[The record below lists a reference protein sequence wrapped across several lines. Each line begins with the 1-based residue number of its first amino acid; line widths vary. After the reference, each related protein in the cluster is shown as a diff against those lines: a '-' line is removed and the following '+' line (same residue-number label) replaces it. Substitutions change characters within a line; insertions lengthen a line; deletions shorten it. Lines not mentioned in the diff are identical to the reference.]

1 MQSATGLRLLRYLEG
16 ETQIEAGPIL
26 LSLAISGVGF
36 IFFSYGKKMA
46 RAPQIIVGILLMAYP
61 YFVSELWVM
70 AVVAAVLLGLLW
82 FALRLGW

>member
-1 MQSATGLRLLRYLEG
+1 LE
-16 ETQIEAGPIL
+16 IEAGPLL

-36 IFFSYGKKMA
+36 VFFSYGKKMA
-46 RAPQIIVGILLMAYP
+46 RAPQILVGLLLMVYP

-82 FALRLGW
+82 LSLRLGW